1 MTEAEAGSSVSEAI
15 DQISRYGE
23 MEEVILCG
31 QMSSFQT

>member
-15 DQISRYGE
+15 DQISRYEE